1 VDKLGVSLPWLIA
14 QIINFVILLFIL
26 QRFLYKPLFG
36 MMEKRRTEIKN
47 ALANAEKV
55 KQDAALKQAELEK
68 QLDATRREGQE
79 AIARASAQSEKARQE
94 IVAKANAEAAQIKAK
109 ALADVE
115 YERKQALAQL
125 QGEIANLSLAVTRKV
140 LGGGGLDEAHH
151 RQLVQQFLSELESA

>member
-1 VDKLGVSLPWLIA
+1 MDKLGINLPWLVS
-14 QIINFVILLFIL
+14 QIISFGVMFLIL
-26 QRFLYKPLFG
+26 QRYAYKPLLG
-36 MMEKRRTEIKN
+36 MMEKRKNEISN

-55 KQDAALKQAELEK
+55 KQDAAVKQAELEK
-68 QLDATRREGQE
+68 QLEATRREGQE
-79 AIARASAQSEKARQE
+79 AIARATAQSEKARQE